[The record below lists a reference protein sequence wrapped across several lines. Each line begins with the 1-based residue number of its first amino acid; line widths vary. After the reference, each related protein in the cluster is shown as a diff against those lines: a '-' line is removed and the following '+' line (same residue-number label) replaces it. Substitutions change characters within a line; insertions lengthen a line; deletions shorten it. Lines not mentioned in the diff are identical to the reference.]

1 MTVSNPQE
9 FVSDIY
15 TANKSTERMPVVS
28 HTHDFSSGTAC
39 PCAFNCKHSVWDSE
53 TGKCMICDAQIY
65 IAIVTAAD
73 GLYAHF
79 DTFAKAWNAAI
90 DNEGS
95 TLKLL
100 CDVTLDNAEYGIIAQ
115 SGKFTLELNGK
126 TVSGDITNQLLT
138 VSGMADITVRN
149 GKLVNTFS
157 KDGSDMNHTYA
168 STLEIDGGT
177 VTLERVE
184 LTAGHGFEG
193 ARSYAAY
200 IFSGS
205 LTVVDSTFIGALVV
219 GDIWG
224 THPSAKITM
233 LLCG

>member
-1 MTVSNPQE
+1 M
-9 FVSDIY
+9 
-15 TANKSTERMPVVS
+15 
-28 HTHDFSSGTAC
+28 
-39 PCAFNCKHSVWDSE
+39 
-53 TGKCMICDAQIY
+53 
-65 IAIVTAAD
+65 VTD
-73 GLYAHF
+73 GAV
-79 DTFAKAWNAAI
+79 AI
-90 DNEGS
+90 DLGGNRWVGNIGDNES
-95 TLKLL
+95 F
-100 CDVTLDNAEYGIIAQ
+100 I
-115 SGKFTLELNGK
+115 S
-126 TVSGDITNQLLT
+126 LT
-138 VSGMADITVRN
+138 VSGTADITVRN

-168 STLEIDGGT
+168 STLEIDGVT
-177 VTLERVE
+177 VTLDRVE